1 MPRCLNLCE
10 INWSK
15 LCDHCGV
22 MNKLYGL
29 LEEKSRIYVG
39 SYFCSQFFWAFQF
52 DNLIKFAK
60 DWNLK
65 LTLVLPIFSEK
76 DLKLAKKKIIKILQN
91 SKSVIDEV
99 TVNDFGM
106 LTYIQSK
113 FDKKVNL
120 GRLFFKDPRDVRVN
134 EYYSQKGNV
143 NILSALE
150 EVIDVSKINY
160 VELDETNKS
169 LGVDDCFRVAVHTP
183 FCFMTTG
190 NICKYASINK
200 GIEFKFR
207 PNDKCRQ
214 ECSCIYEHYSEEYN
228 GRHIDLYRLGRTVY
242 SYMTERSEVENK
254 KREIYFPFI
263 EIVNSTGD
271 KNENFSAVK

>member
-39 SYFCSQFFWAFQF
+39 SYFCSQFFLAFQF

-91 SKSVIDEV
+91 SKSVID
-99 TVNDFGM
+99 
-106 LTYIQSK
+106 
-113 FDKKVNL
+113 
-120 GRLFFKDPRDVRVN
+120 
-134 EYYSQKGNV
+134 
-143 NILSALE
+143 
-150 EVIDVSKINY
+150 
-160 VELDETNKS
+160 
-169 LGVDDCFRVAVHTP
+169 
-183 FCFMTTG
+183 
-190 NICKYASINK
+190 
-200 GIEFKFR
+200 
-207 PNDKCRQ
+207 
-214 ECSCIYEHYSEEYN
+214 
-228 GRHIDLYRLGRTVY
+228 
-242 SYMTERSEVENK
+242 
-254 KREIYFPFI
+254 
-263 EIVNSTGD
+263 
-271 KNENFSAVK
+271 